1 MTVSPPRFAPTMANM
16 HVRGLLFV
24 PVAALASAL
33 VIAAQT
39 TDPLPRAAPASEGL
53 SAERLAEATA
63 LLRQFVDDQKVAGV
77 VAAVARRGQLV
88 YMEAAGVQSLESAV
102 PMTDR
107 SIFRIYS
114 MAKPVTAVAAM
125 MLHDEGRFRLDDPVS
140 KYLPEFANVRV
151 APEPAVA
158 PRPPSRAITVEDLLL
173 HTSGLSHR
181 TSELYRTLEVR
192 SRRMTL
198 PRFVENITRAP
209 LMEHPGTRFRYSEAT
224 TVVGRLVE
232 IWSGRPFEVFLEER
246 LFRPLGMTDTA
257 FWADATRRGR
267 LVQAYAP
274 MEGGGL
280 TPIEIESTPFTER
293 PALIE
298 GAVGLVSTVPDY
310 LRFSQMLLDGGELDG
325 VRILKPETAARMT
338 ANGLSKDVLAARG
351 SGLMGWALANVN
363 VVLDESAANAGE
375 YSWDGTGGTIFW
387 VDPRRE
393 MVTVLMAQIVPSNPD
408 RIRQRFKALVD
419 EAVD

>member
-1 MTVSPPRFAPTMANM
+1 MPHLSGTA
-16 HVRGLLFV
+16 LL
-24 PVAALASAL
+24 LASL
-33 VIAAQT
+33 LIVTSAQSP
-39 TDPLPRAAPASEGL
+39 DPLPRVAPDVVGL
-53 SAERLAEATA
+53 SAERLDEATA
-63 LLRQFVDDQKVAGV
+63 LLRQFVDEGKVAGV
-77 VAAVARRGQLV
+77 VAGVARRGQLA
-88 YMEAAGVQSLESAV
+88 YLEAAGVQSLESRA

-114 MAKPVTAVAAM
+114 MAKSVTAVAAM
-125 MLHDEGRFRLDDPVS
+125 MLYDEGRFRLDDPVS
-140 KYLPEFANVRV
+140 KYLPEFAAVRV
-151 APEPAVA
+151 ASEPGAT
-158 PRPPSRAITVEDLLL
+158 PRPPSRPVTVEDLLL

-192 SRRMTL
+192 ARTMTL
-198 PRFVENITRAP
+198 PHFVENITRAP
-209 LMEHPGTRFRYSEAT
+209 LLEDPGTRFRYSEGT
-224 TVVGRLVE
+224 TVVGRLIEV
-232 IWSGRPFEVFLEER
+232 WSGQPFEVFLAER
-246 LFRPLGMTDTA
+246 VFTPLGMPDTA
-257 FWADATRRGR
+257 FWAAGEQRAR

-274 MEGGGL
+274 TDDGGL

-298 GAVGLVSTVPDY
+298 GAVGLLSTVPDY
-310 LRFSQMLLDGGELDG
+310 LRFSQMLLNGGALDG
-325 VRILKPETAARMT
+325 VRLLKAETAARMT

-351 SGLMGWALANVN
+351 NGMTGWALANVN
-363 VVLDESAANAGE
+363 VVLDETAPNVGE

-419 EAVD
+419 AAVTR

>member
-1 MTVSPPRFAPTMANM
+1 MSALRSAA
-16 HVRGLLFV
+16 LLL
-24 PVAALASAL
+24 AATSVLASAQ
-33 VIAAQT
+33 AP
-39 TDPLPRAAPASEGL
+39 DPLPRATPASQGM

-63 LLRQFVDDQKVAGV
+63 LLRRFVDERKVAGV
-77 VAAVARRGQLV
+77 VAGAARRGRLV
-88 YMEAAGVQSLESAV
+88 YLESVGVQDLASSA

-140 KYLPEFANVRV
+140 KHLPEFGHVHV
-151 APEPAVA
+151 APEPGVT
-158 PRPPSRAITVEDLLL
+158 PRPPARPVTVEDLLL

-192 SRRMTL
+192 ARTITL
-198 PRFVENITRAP
+198 PRFIENITRAP
-209 LMEHPGTRFRYSEAT
+209 LLEDPGTRFRYSEAT

-232 IWSGRPFEVFLEER
+232 VWSGQPFEVFLAER
-246 LFRPLGMTDTA
+246 LFRPLGMVDTA
-257 FWADATRRGR
+257 FWADSARRSR

-274 MEGGGL
+274 VEGGGL
-280 TPIEIESTPFTER
+280 TPIETETTPFTER

-310 LRFSQMLLDGGELDG
+310 LRFSQMLLNGGELNG
-325 VRILKPETAARMT
+325 VRLLREDTAARMT
-338 ANGLSKDVLAARG
+338 ANGLPPEVLAARG
-351 SGLMGWALANVN
+351 SGQTGWGLANVN
-363 VVLDESAANAGE
+363 VVLDEKAPNAGE

-393 MVTVLMAQIVPSNPD
+393 LVTVLMAQIVPSNPD
-408 RIRQRFKALVD
+408 RLRQRFKAIVD
-419 EAVD
+419 AAVMD